1 MDKELK
7 KLANSY
13 VKGKIGS
20 LEFLKAVKS
29 FVSPVPESP
38 APPTPVKGKK
48 KKKEENLVYHA
59 YVDGSALGNPGPGG
73 YAAIVTYGE
82 AETELSKGY
91 HLTTNNRMEIMAVIA
106 TLEEFGPNQEF
117 IIYSDSQY
125 TIDGSTKWVKNWK
138 RNKWISWKS
147 QAPIKNQ
154 DLWMVMEELLRVNK
168 VQFVKV
174 KAHSGIPGNE
184 RADVLAKKAA
194 GSPTTVDNGFVNP

>member
-20 LEFLKAVKS
+20 LEFLKSIAG
-29 FVSPVPESP
+29 FISPVPDEMQ
-38 APPTPVKGKK
+38 APTKSKK
-48 KKKEENLVYHA
+48 QKKDEKLVYHA
-59 YVDGSALGNPGPGG
+59 YVDGSALRNPGPGG
-73 YAAIVTYGE
+73 YASIVTYGD
-82 AETELSKGY
+82 TDVELFKGY
-91 HLTTNNRMEIMAVIA
+91 FLTTNNRMEIMAVIA

-125 TIDGSTKWVKNWK
+125 TIDGSTKWLKGWK
-138 RNKWISWKS
+138 RNKWISWKT
-147 QAPIKNQ
+147 QVPIKNQ
-154 DLWMVMEELLRVNK
+154 DLWIIMEELLKVNK

-184 RADVLAKKAA
+184 KADVLAKKAA
-194 GSPTTVDNGFVNP
+194 GNPTTIDSGFVKP